1 MSELTR
7 CNYCSLRAMK
17 ERAEARGVTVIVGH
31 EDGWT
36 TARYSDEEEPAAYFL
51 TLSGR
56 CEC

>member
-7 CNYCSLRAMK
+7 CNYCSLRDMK
-17 ERAEARGVTVIVGH
+17 ERAKKRGVTVIVSRV
-31 EDGWT
+31 DGWT

-51 TLSGR
+51 ALSER